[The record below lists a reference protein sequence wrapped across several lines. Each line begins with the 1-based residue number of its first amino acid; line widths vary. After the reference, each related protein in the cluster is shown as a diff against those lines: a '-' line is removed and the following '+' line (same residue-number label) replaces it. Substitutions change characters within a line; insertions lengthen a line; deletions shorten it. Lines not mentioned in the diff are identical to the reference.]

1 MTKKV
6 SKKVKEEMEKKV
18 AETFK
23 REAKTEKKADRL
35 TNKEL
40 KVLESGL
47 TAKKYESF
55 TKKHGFEYF
64 QTFGAWKKNGYSIK
78 KGSKGKALEMYTKT
92 ASGNWTTKTYYYF
105 TFEQVEI
112 KEQKAEKPS
121 KSLKDYSKAEFEAL
135 DMEQKMAL
143 MPF

>member
-6 SKKVKEEMEKKV
+6 SKKAKAEMEKKV
-18 AETFK
+18 AETFGRK
-23 REAKTEKKADRL
+23 AETEKKVDRIS
-35 TNKEL
+35 NKEL

-47 TAKKYESF
+47 TQKKYEAF

-64 QTFGAWKKNGYSIK
+64 QTFGTWKKCGYSIK
-78 KGSKGKALEMYTKT
+78 KGMKGKPLQMYTKT

-112 KEQKAEKPS
+112 REEK
-121 KSLKDYSKAEFEAL
+121 KSLKEYSKEEFEAL
-135 DMEQKMAL
+135 SMSEKLAL